1 MVEYLLLE
9 YLQTCIIYLL
19 GNLFKE
25 CVSLVLIALLC
36 LQKFLKMKLPCCFNV
51 PLILHRG
58 PLILHCGLSFVHFW
72 GVFTEWIFPYFFSH
86 SVKVVVAEA
95 AFIWFT
101 FSYVCFL
108 CCMQS
113 IPSFFLVPRY
123 ASSMHSVWVWKQTAL
138 RSEVYRQC
146 RASIHWRCCPR
157 YDGRAAQTLI
167 QKTPRVTIASGC
179 DVRCFPIL
187 THFWL
192 GTLCCCRM
200 SERSVYC
207 TGGKHLER
215 LNASLWTDIFSF
227 SLFRVLV
234 LASRKYLYIG
244 FFSLTLQRFIP
255 VDIQIL

>member
-1 MVEYLLLE
+1 MSSEISKNEASLLLQCSS
-9 YLQTCIIYLL
+9 YFASWSSYFALWPVFCPLL
-19 GNLFKE
+19 GYIYGMAFSLF
-25 CVSLVLIALLC
+25 
-36 LQKFLKMKLPCCFNV
+36 
-51 PLILHRG
+51 
-58 PLILHCGLSFVHFW
+58 
-72 GVFTEWIFPYFFSH
+72 FFSH

-123 ASSMHSVWVWKQTAL
+123 ASSMHSVWAWKQTAL

-244 FFSLTLQRFIP
+244 FFSLTLQGFIP